1 MNAKLREARELL
13 HDSEEKYRNLFNYC
27 PTPMWIYDLE
37 TLCFLDVNEAAVR
50 GYGYTRDEF
59 LNMTI
64 AEIRPKEDV
73 ALVKTAIGRLKQNIQ
88 NFNQV
93 FSRHRKKNGELIQV
107 KIESSSISFDGKWA
121 QLVLATDI
129 TAEVEAN
136 RKLKTA
142 QEIAALGYWNQNLL
156 DGSMHWSDEVY
167 GIFEVDPE
175 SFELTFENLV
185 NKFHPDD
192 RHVLFADPDKLLKG
206 NEYYENEHRILSHTG
221 KPKWVYERIRVVRD
235 ANGKPVKI
243 EGVTLDI
250 DKRKQA
256 ELEIKRKNQLLQA
269 THAFASKLLMHND
282 WITAIKESFNI
293 IGETVSVE
301 DIYYFENHVHPDT
314 SERLTSQRINWRNDG
329 TVVLDDPAFQNIPF
343 SVFGSFQTLSTGKP
357 FHSIVSQLP
366 EGPLKTTLAAQHI
379 KSLLALPVFVNNV
392 FHGFI
397 GFNDTKSERSWQE
410 DEVSFL
416 DTLAFNLATT
426 IEKRKVENEVR
437 KSREQFQSVINNLP
451 GITYRCLPDKDWTM
465 TFLSDEV
472 ERMIGYTAADF
483 IDNKTRSFA
492 SIIHPDD
499 LPGTYSILKKIKR
512 KEPFELEYRMVCK
525 NSEVIWVKENGRGIF
540 DDNDKLV
547 YIDGVIIDITTNKQ
561 QQEALRDS
569 NERFELVLKA
579 TGEAIVDWDIEKDIA
594 IWGDGFRQLFG
605 YNLDVYDN
613 HLWSRNIHPHDKE
626 RVMATLQ
633 ETIQDPAQ
641 FFFFAEFRYLK
652 ANGDIAHVQ
661 HRGIFVRDASGK
673 AIRAIGSMTDITN
686 LVEHTRKVEEQND
699 VLKEIAWTQSHVV
712 RAPLASLMGLLEL
725 MKNRECMN
733 LDEKELLEKLD
744 VAADELD
751 TVIHK
756 IVQTTEHIL

>member
-1 MNAKLREARELL
+1 MTEKLREARELPY
-13 HDSEEKYRNLFNYC
+13 DSEEKYRNLFNYC
-27 PTPMWIYDLE
+27 PIPMWIYDLE
-37 TLCFLDVNEAAVR
+37 TLYFLDVNEAAVR
-50 GYGYTRDEF
+50 SYGYTRDEF
-59 LNMTI
+59 LSMTI
-64 AEIRPKEDV
+64 AAIRPKEDM
-73 ALVKTAIGRLKQNIQ
+73 ALVKAAIDRVKHNIQ
-88 NFNQV
+88 NFNQG
-93 FSRHRKKNGELIQV
+93 FFRHRKKTGELIQV
-107 KIESSSISFDGKWA
+107 KIESSSIPFDGKWA

-129 TAEVEAN
+129 TAEVEAS

-142 QEIAALGYWNQNLL
+142 QEIAALGYWSQNLL

-167 GIFEVDPE
+167 DIFEVDPA

-192 RHVLFADPDKLLKG
+192 RHILFADLDTLLKD
-206 NEYYENEHRILSHTG
+206 NEYYENEHRILSHAG
-221 KPKWVYERIRVVRD
+221 KPKWIYERIRVVRD

-282 WITAIKESFNI
+282 WIAAINESFNI

-301 DIYYFENHVHPDT
+301 NIYYFENHVHPDT
-314 SERLTSQRINWRNDG
+314 GERLTSQRINWQNDG
-329 TVVLDDPAFQNIPF
+329 TVVLDDPAAQNIPF
-343 SVFGSFQTLSTGKP
+343 SLFGSFQTLSTGKP

-366 EGPLKTTLAAQHI
+366 EGVLKATLETQNI

-397 GFNDTKSERSWQE
+397 GFNDTKNERSWLE

-437 KSREQFQSVINNLP
+437 RSREQFQSVINNLP

-512 KEPFELEYRMVCK
+512 KKSFELEYRMVCK
-525 NSEVIWVKENGRGIF
+525 NGDVIWVKENGRGIF
-540 DDNDKLV
+540 DDNDKLI
-547 YIDGVIIDITTNKQ
+547 YIDGVIIDITETKQ
-561 QQEALRDS
+561 QQEALRVS

-579 TGEAIVDWDIEKDIA
+579 TGEAIVDWDIENDKA

-626 RVMATLQ
+626 RVIAALEQ
-633 ETIQDPAQ
+633 TIQDPAQ

-652 ANGDIAHVQ
+652 ASGDIAHVQ

-686 LVEHTRKVEEQND
+686 LVEHTRKVEAQND

>member
-1 MNAKLREARELL
+1 MTGKLSEARELL

-27 PTPMWIYDLE
+27 PIPMWIYDLE
-37 TLCFLDVNEAAVR
+37 TLYFLDVNEAAIR

-59 LNMTI
+59 LGMTI
-64 AEIRPKEDV
+64 AEIRPKEDIV
-73 ALVKTAIGRLKQNIQ
+73 LVKTAIDRVKQNIQ
-88 NFNQV
+88 NFNQG
-93 FSRHRKKNGELIQV
+93 FFRHRKKTGELIQV

-129 TAEVEAN
+129 TAEVEAS

-142 QEIAALGYWNQNLL
+142 QEIAALGYWSQNLL

-167 GIFEVDPE
+167 DIFEVDPA
-175 SFELTFENLV
+175 SFQLTFENLV

-192 RHVLFADPDKLLKG
+192 RHILFADLDTLLKD
-206 NEYYENEHRILSHTG
+206 NEYYENEHRILSHAG
-221 KPKWVYERIRVVRD
+221 KPKWIYERIRVVRD

-282 WITAIKESFNI
+282 WIAAINESFNI

-301 DIYYFENHVHPDT
+301 NIYYFENHVHPDT
-314 SERLTSQRINWRNDG
+314 GERLTSQRINWQNDG
-329 TVVLDDPAFQNIPF
+329 TVVLDDPAVQNISF

-366 EGPLKTTLAAQHI
+366 EGVLKTTLETQNI

-397 GFNDTKSERSWQE
+397 GFNDTKNERSWLE

-512 KEPFELEYRMVCK
+512 KKSFELEYRMVCK
-525 NSEVIWVKENGRGIF
+525 NGDVIWVKENGRGIF
-540 DDNDKLV
+540 DDNDKLI
-547 YIDGVIIDITTNKQ
+547 YIDGVIIDITETKQ
-561 QQEALRDS
+561 QQEALRVS

-579 TGEAIVDWDIEKDIA
+579 TGEAIVDWDIENDKA

-626 RVMATLQ
+626 RVIAALEQ
-633 ETIQDPAQ
+633 TIQDPAQ

-652 ANGDIAHVQ
+652 ASGDIAHVQ

-686 LVEHTRKVEEQND
+686 LVEHTRKVEAQND

>member
-1 MNAKLREARELL
+1 L
-13 HDSEEKYRNLFNYC
+13 
-27 PTPMWIYDLE
+27 T
-37 TLCFLDVNEAAVR
+37 
-50 GYGYTRDEF
+50 G
-59 LNMTI
+59 
-64 AEIRPKEDV
+64 
-73 ALVKTAIGRLKQNIQ
+73 AI
-88 NFNQV
+88 
-93 FSRHRKKNGELIQV
+93 
-107 KIESSSISFDGKWA
+107 
-121 QLVLATDI
+121 
-129 TAEVEAN
+129 
-136 RKLKTA
+136 
-142 QEIAALGYWNQNLL
+142 
-156 DGSMHWSDEVY
+156 HWSDAVY
-167 GIFEVDPE
+167 NIFEVDPA
-175 SFELTFENLV
+175 SFELTFDNLLG
-185 NKFHPDD
+185 KFHPDD
-192 RHVLFADPDKLLKG
+192 RSLLLSDFEVLLGEKA
-206 NEYYENEHRILSHTG
+206 YYESEHRILSRTG
-221 KPKWVYERIRVVRD
+221 APKWVYERIRLVRD
-235 ANGKPVKI
+235 ANGKAMRI
-243 EGVTLDI
+243 EGVILDVDKHKKAELDI
-250 DKRKQA
+250 Q
-256 ELEIKRKNQLLQA
+256 RKNQLLNATQA
-269 THAFASKLLMHND
+269 FVSKLLKHND

-293 IGETVSVE
+293 IGDTVSVE
-301 DIYYFENHVHPDT
+301 RIYYFENHTDLVT
-314 SERLTSQRINWRNDG
+314 GEALTSQRISWINDG
-329 TVVLDDPAFQNIPF
+329 TVVLDDPASQNMPF
-343 SVFGSFQTLSTGKP
+343 SIFGSFQTLSTGKP
-357 FHSIVSQLP
+357 FHGIVSQLP
-366 EGPLKTTLAAQHI
+366 EGMLKTTLAAQHI

-397 GFNDTKSERSWQE
+397 GFDDTKNERSWQE

-416 DTLAFNLATT
+416 DTLAFNLATA
-426 IEKRKVENEVR
+426 IEKRKVEYEVR
-437 KSREQFQSVINNLP
+437 ESREQFQSVINNLP

-472 ERMIGYTAADF
+472 ERMIGYTAAEF

-499 LPGTYSILKKIKR
+499 LPVTYSILKKIKR

-525 NSEVIWVKENGRGIF
+525 NGHIVWVKENGRGIF
-540 DDNDKLV
+540 DDNDNLI
-547 YIDGVIIDITTNKQ
+547 YIDGVIIDITTSKQ

-605 YNLDVYDN
+605 YDLDIYDN

-626 RVMATLQ
+626 RVMAKLQ

-673 AIRAIGSMTDITN
+673 AIRAIGSMTDVTN

-699 VLKEIAWTQSHVV
+699 VLREIAWTQSHVV

-756 IVQTTEHIL
+756 IVQTTEQIL